1 MDQRYVGVV
10 SAGVV
15 MCRDRMDGQPR
26 SRQHIRSGLVARIVG
41 LLTVGFADGVAETNK
56 LDPNRHRG
64 ASTAPGTGSQRKA
77 GLV

>member
-26 SRQHIRSGLVARIVG
+26 SGHHIISGLVARIVG
-41 LLTVGFADGVAETNK
+41 LLLVGFADGVAETNEVD
-56 LDPNRHRG
+56 LNRHPG
-64 ASTAPGTGSQRKA
+64 ESTVPGTG
-77 GLV
+77 

>member
-26 SRQHIRSGLVARIVG
+26 SGQHIRSGLVARIVG
-41 LLTVGFADGVAETNK
+41 LLTVGFADGVAETNEVDLK
-56 LDPNRHRG
+56 RHLG
-64 ASTAPGTGSQRKA
+64 ESTVLGTG
-77 GLV
+77 

>member
-26 SRQHIRSGLVARIVG
+26 SGQHIRSGLVARIVG
-41 LLTVGFADGVAETNK
+41 LLTVGFVDGVAETNEVDFK
-56 LDPNRHRG
+56 RHPG
-64 ASTAPGTGSQRKA
+64 ESTVLGTG
-77 GLV
+77 